1 VHHVEFHIVRGG
13 GAGKGGSAPREQTCT
28 RSIAKSSL
36 AVVQSQFHDGED
48 YFIATFTAY
57 AAAPLAVIYYYGARA
72 GAAQQ
77 IARDIASSTYCNCAM
92 CVVISQISLG
102 I

>member
-1 VHHVEFHIVRGG
+1 LYVAAGEGG
-13 GAGKGGSAPREQTCT
+13 LAPREQTYT
-28 RSIAKSSL
+28 GSIAKSSF

-72 GAAQQ
+72 GAAQ
-77 IARDIASSTYCNCAM
+77 STLACKLPEILPAAHTATAQCM
-92 CVVISQISLG
+92 LCVL
-102 I
+102 